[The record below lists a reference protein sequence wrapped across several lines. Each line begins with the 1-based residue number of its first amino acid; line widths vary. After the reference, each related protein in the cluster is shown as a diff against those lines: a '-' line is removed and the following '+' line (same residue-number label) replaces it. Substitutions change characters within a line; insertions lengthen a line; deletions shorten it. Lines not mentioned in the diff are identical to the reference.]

1 MSDASCYVQGKE
13 VTVRPA
19 LLEDYNEVLDIIPN
33 MYEGGDHL
41 PVTYHSY
48 FSDPQAYPFVGVV
61 DGKVVS
67 EGFHKLIVIMKLIYQ
82 HDEKAMKHN
91 RVVPLL

>member
-1 MSDASCYVQGKE
+1 MSDTSGYIKQIE
-13 VTVRPA
+13 VTVRPS

-33 MYEGGDHL
+33 MYEGGDYL

-48 FSDPQAYPFVGVV
+48 FSDPKAHPFVGVV

-67 EGFHKLIVIMKLIYQ
+67 EGFHEPILSII
-82 HDEKAMKHN
+82 
-91 RVVPLL
+91 

>member
-1 MSDASCYVQGKE
+1 MSDMSGYIKRKE

-33 MYEGGDHL
+33 MYEGGDYL

-48 FSDPQAYPFVGVV
+48 FSDPQAHPFVGVV

-67 EGFHKLIVIMKLIYQ
+67 KGFHEPILSIIWLEIN
-82 HDEKAMKHN
+82 DN
-91 RVVPLL
+91 IT